1 MRLPN
6 RAERRKY
13 NKEHKTHAT
22 LSDFALAYAV
32 NGIQK
37 GEDISW
43 LKPYLPTDL
52 ISHKDNW
59 DLFPDGTKVRL
70 NYDGI
75 MSRPTQYLSEELT
88 KWVEANKNEEFTVWR
103 DPEDKTRRGLVS
115 VHYLDVS
122 KDTDLSKTWLFDMY
136 SDLLV
141 WSADTN
147 TYVDPQTI
155 EDIENTIVDV
165 KQSLALFDSLNVPV
179 DNDDYNK
186 VENIRS
192 ALQNHEDGEKIIGD
206 LNEWT
211 NMDSDILAMVE
222 KITTPD
228 EVLDEEE
235 TEAGEEKPAN
245 EEPSANVAEEVVDQK
260 DNTTEGGKN

>member
-22 LSDFALAYAV
+22 LSDFALAYAID
-32 NGIQK
+32 GIQK

-75 MSRPTQYLSEELT
+75 MSRPARYLSEELT
-88 KWVEANKNEEFTVWR
+88 NWVEANKDEEFTVWR

-147 TYVDPQTI
+147 TYMDPQTV
-155 EDIENTIVDV
+155 EDIENTIADV
-165 KQSLALFDSLNVPV
+165 KQSLTLFDSLNVPV
-179 DNDDYNK
+179 SDDDYNK
-186 VENIRS
+186 VGNIRK
-192 ALQNHEDGEKIIGD
+192 ALQSHEDGEQTISD

-211 NMDSDILAMVE
+211 NMDSDILAIVE
-222 KITTPD
+222 KMTTPD
-228 EVLDEEE
+228 EVLDEEKTVIE
-235 TEAGEEKPAN
+235 EAVPTE
-245 EEPSANVAEEVVDQK
+245 EEPSTNAAEEVVDQK
-260 DNTTEGGKN
+260 DNMTEGGEN